1 MNVFKGEFKIIPDF
15 EQFNNFIKLDK
26 KYKEIN
32 HLAYENSE
40 VEVEVKLEHISL
52 GKIKV
57 I

>member
-40 VEVEVKLEHISL
+40 VEVKLEHISL